1 MDDSE
6 RSSAPVHGRQRVA
19 QGLAPDS
26 HFTLHGV
33 RGRVYNDAKALAAMS
48 VPFKIKKPHLHL
60 PEVLG
65 GCHLTGKHSAGADG
79 ADGMDSAAGAT
90 KDLHGAAAT
99 LQARFRGRRCLP
111 SNAAGAAGALD
122 VPKEKHG
129 SAATLHASKL
139 HVPRLHLRLPAA
151 LGGRR
156 PASKRPVG
164 ASEGEDKAAT
174 RATLL

>member
-33 RGRVYNDAKALAAMS
+33 RGRVYNDVKALAAKS

-60 PEVLG
+60 PAALG

-79 ADGMDSAAGAT
+79 ADGLDSAAGAT

-99 LQARFRGRRCLP
+99 LQARFRERRCLP
-111 SNAAGAAGALD
+111 SMNAASASDL
-122 VPKEKHG
+122 PKEKHG
-129 SAATLHASKL
+129 MAATLHASKL

-151 LGGRR
+151 FGGRR
-156 PASKRPVG
+156 QVG
-164 ASEGEDKAAT
+164 ASAAEGKAAT